1 VHDFVG
7 EMVVGTWLAFDREGK
22 TVNARLSW
30 VSPMRTKYIFTTRSR
45 GQAIAVSPEELAWQL
60 RDGTARLIVE
70 PVPLFDRA
78 VSSALDELAAIKPGA
93 AAA

>member
-1 VHDFVG
+1 
-7 EMVVGTWLAFDREGK
+7 
-22 TVNARLSW
+22 
-30 VSPMRTKYIFTTRSR
+30 
-45 GQAIAVSPEELAWQL
+45 VSPEELAWQL

-78 VSSALDELAAIKPGA
+78 VSSALDQLAAKKPQSA